1 MVLLS
6 SVCGGRLSSRAADV
20 AMTHL
25 VTAVVVVST
34 LVQMASGSEP
44 PVRAAI
50 SWVLIGIGCGALYF
64 RRRRPVTVAVITL
77 LACGIYY
84 PVSVTDGPALAA
96 FALALYTLA
105 AEGHFTVSVALAAA
119 TLLAVGF
126 GEVVINSGHRQID
139 DVSVAMLAGWLISL
153 VAIGRAQRT
162 RLAYL
167 HEAEQRALAA
177 EREQEARARQSATE
191 ERLRIARELH
201 DILGHSISLINVQ
214 SSATLHRLSKKP
226 EPPVALAAAEDTL
239 KAVKATSKEAL
250 RELRGTLGVLG
261 QADEAAPTAP
271 TSGLDRLTERARST
285 GIAVRVRT
293 EGGSRPLPPP
303 VDLAAY
309 RIVQESLT
317 NITRHADA
325 RSALVTIAYGATD
338 VRLRIDDDG
347 QGVDEGAALRPNVL
361 TGAGSR
367 PGLSGSGIRGM
378 AERAK
383 AFGGEL
389 TAGNTADGFRVEA
402 RLPIEPSLS

>member
-177 EREQEARARQSATE
+177 EREQEARAA
-191 ERLRIARELH
+191 ERH
-201 DILGHSISLINVQ
+201 
-214 SSATLHRLSKKP
+214 
-226 EPPVALAAAEDTL
+226 
-239 KAVKATSKEAL
+239 
-250 RELRGTLGVLG
+250 RGTA
-261 QADEAAPTAP
+261 ADRPRTPRHPGPQHFADQCPVERDAAPAEQEAGD
-271 TSGLDRLTERARST
+271 SGRAR
-285 GIAVRVRT
+285 RR
-293 EGGSRPLPPP
+293 
-303 VDLAAY
+303 
-309 RIVQESLT
+309 
-317 NITRHADA
+317 
-325 RSALVTIAYGATD
+325 
-338 VRLRIDDDG
+338 
-347 QGVDEGAALRPNVL
+347 
-361 TGAGSR
+361 
-367 PGLSGSGIRGM
+367 
-378 AERAK
+378 
-383 AFGGEL
+383 
-389 TAGNTADGFRVEA
+389 
-402 RLPIEPSLS
+402 